1 VRVIRQRCSIR
12 DIRELNDRRTAQHR
26 RILDLARITVRLGI
40 AHLKERPILDSQTRR
55 TVRELPGNAPVERHK
70 SCVSGRGGI
79 QVAVVAGLG
88 DVGVGVVAVLV
99 VTCIGRKPKGAA
111 FYRADGGAEVGV
123 VVAGYVVDGPVDRVG
138 DGAVDSGC
146 CEIAGD
152 VVGFGE
158 FEEAAGRDVAAVV
171 GGVALGADDT
181 GGDSCGLGGVSRL

>member
-123 VVAGYVVDGPVDRVG
+123 
-138 DGAVDSGC
+138 
-146 CEIAGD
+146 
-152 VVGFGE
+152 
-158 FEEAAGRDVAAVV
+158 
-171 GGVALGADDT
+171 
-181 GGDSCGLGGVSRL
+181 